1 MHDWLR
7 TFTVGQQDI
16 GYFPMAI
23 FKDIGPA
30 TVRFGLTSS
39 QLGARTLEIGVT
51 LAFAGTPIRMFCEVF
66 DYANLNLDFC

>member
-7 TFTVGQQDI
+7 TYTVGSQDI

-23 FKDIGPA
+23 FKAIGPV
-30 TVRFGLTSS
+30 TVRFALSSS

-51 LAFAGTPIRMFCEVF
+51 LAFAG
-66 DYANLNLDFC
+66 